1 MKQLIS
7 HMGDA
12 GKGSPQHALRSFDS
26 DSDGI
31 AAHDEFMD
39 GLGKLPQPVKGEA
52 AEGVFQ
58 SLDLNKDGMVTGQE
72 FANAFNQKHYVQARG
87 PRPEAQSHPKPN
99 NGRKREVLKARFAQG
114 MGSVTPETA
123 FKALDADQNGEIA
136 ETEMVRF
143 AKAFLP
149 PLTEKQARY
158 AQKGLDVNGDRR
170 VVPQEMY
177 DTLKFGEFFPTE
189 DQVELSCQQSLS
201 ERSSKKFVCGAANRG
216 AGVRGQL
223 PPEQVALMQA
233 FQNAMVLCCSARP
246 RAASA
251 SNGILFAC
259 NGRSAA
265 DSKFVEPGLSTG
277 SAVIARLNMSGP
289 TQYIYGAVASTNPLT
304 VLGCDGKSY
313 NATALAWVAAAKDDG
328 WLAPYGKEWQQAG
341 RRIFLRLLKDDEW
354 VSAIVGAR
362 QPEDADSY
370 LPLQGVDGLA
380 GVDVPQDVAMLFTP
394 HEECQEEFAGLQP
407 GRGGCLVDHLS
418 KAFVLSEHK
427 STQRLRWVQKCR
439 EEPQYPMRCVF
450 VHPSIKNLGLSE
462 FVKRCY
468 EKRIEC
474 NGDIPAPEIV
484 MLLGPPAAGKSSIQ
498 RLPPE
503 QVPHAV
509 RNTARSLKYR
519 EEVNNDNLCDC
530 MPGFREQFSVAVGLP
545 KEHQAGGALWKRMM
559 RLARKDTASMDLDWA
574 VKALRGKSTEY
585 KSAIAWAMQWLTYA
599 MFHHGP
605 VRDSLAWDVIKVTI
619 VDAPELAVYYSSVMA
634 GAAIDRTMQI
644 LELAHSSVSPVA
656 HMPLRVVGFWP
667 YASQEARHARQQNRH
682 RQERENK
689 RLLGGNVD
697 ANLVNLHFH
706 AQQAESNIS
715 RMLKSLKLGQRPT
728 DDGSSE
734 AATEVKVDHF
744 IVIDNDS
751 PQPRILLNFTD
762 QSVDRARKFAQE
774 EKVAARELLTVI
786 DQLPEWEV
794 FSCLVFRA
802 ASYFLPSDDDLV
814 TKCASKCKDGK
825 ESLRE
830 PEAVLAVL
838 QELDETVFKVLTK
851 DSPALETSDMRPAFA
866 RLESSSE
873 LSAMSSAQQAT
884 LKEHLTD
891 LRMLCVIR
899 ALRDEEVNEDAKE
912 DDDAAEAAAASPSAG
927 AEASL

>member
-1 MKQLIS
+1 MEQLIS

-31 AAHDEFMD
+31 AAHGEFMD

-72 FANAFNQKHYVQARG
+72 FANAFNQKHYVQAHG
-87 PRPEAQSHPKPN
+87 PRPEAQSHPKPD
-99 NGRKREVLKARFAQG
+99 NGRKREVLKDLGLSQAPLTITQFAQG

-123 FKALDADQNGEIA
+123 FKALDADQNGEIS
-136 ETEMVRF
+136 ESEMVRF

-189 DQVELSCQQSLS
+189 DQAGDAG
-201 ERSSKKFVCGAANRG
+201 SSKKFLCGSYWYCMTKTRSINQMHESMGRKAIMEGCQFQRSG
-216 AGVRGQL
+216 SDLYVWGCGQ
-223 PPEQVALMQA
+223 
-233 FQNAMVLCCSARP
+233 R
-246 RAASA
+246 A
-251 SNGILFAC
+251 SNGIKFAC

-265 DSKFVEPGLSTG
+265 DSKFVETGLSTG

-289 TQYIYGAVASTNPLT
+289 AQYIYGAVTSTNPLA

-313 NATALAWVAAAKDDG
+313 DATALSWVAAAKDDG

-354 VSAIVGAR
+354 VSAIVGTR

-380 GVDVPQDVAMLFTP
+380 GVDVPQDVGMLFTP

-427 STQRLRWVQKCR
+427 TTQRLRWVQKCR

-474 NGDIPAPEIV
+474 NGNIPAPEIV

-509 RNTARSLKYR
+509 RNTAHSLKYR

-559 RLARKDTASMDLDWA
+559 RLAQKDTASMDLDWA

-644 LELAHSSVSPVA
+644 LELAHSSVTPVA

-715 RMLKSLKLGQRPT
+715 RRLLSIGEPPH
-728 DDGSSE
+728 
-734 AATEVKVDHF
+734 VKG
-744 IVIDNDS
+744 
-751 PQPRILLNFTD
+751 
-762 QSVDRARKFAQE
+762 
-774 EKVAARELLTVI
+774 
-786 DQLPEWEV
+786 
-794 FSCLVFRA
+794 RA
-802 ASYFLPSDDDLV
+802 ALLRWFLRFYQP
-814 TKCASKCKDGK
+814 
-825 ESLRE
+825 
-830 PEAVLAVL
+830 
-838 QELDETVFKVLTK
+838 
-851 DSPALETSDMRPAFA
+851 
-866 RLESSSE
+866 
-873 LSAMSSAQQAT
+873 
-884 LKEHLTD
+884 
-891 LRMLCVIR
+891 
-899 ALRDEEVNEDAKE
+899 
-912 DDDAAEAAAASPSAG
+912 
-927 AEASL
+927 